1 MARDSVAARRKPARG
16 DPSCVDGFTLHGD
29 CSIGR
34 VGVKAKG
41 EPCSLAVGLSELWGD
56 GEEPQVLPCRRHNA
70 GQWLK

>member
-41 EPCSLAVGLSELWGD
+41 EPCSHRRRSFGALRRKEHLSG
-56 GEEPQVLPCRRHNA
+56 R
-70 GQWLK
+70 